1 MALEVA
7 ITKRM
12 PGFALDVHF
21 TAGRAPVAL
30 LGASGSGKTLT
41 LRAIAGLIRPE
52 TGRIALDG
60 RTLFDSGARINVPSR
75 ARRIG
80 LVFQNYAL
88 FSHLTVAQ
96 NIEYGLHG
104 MARAERSQRMREQVQ
119 RMHLDGYADRYPHQL
134 SGGQQQRVAL
144 ARALAPDPDV
154 LLLDEPLAALDVH
167 LRSQVEKQ
175 LIETLADY
183 DGVTVLVSHNLEEAY
198 RVCRQLVV
206 LDAGR
211 CVAAGSTE
219 GIFRN
224 PPTLAVARVTGCK
237 NFSSARRVGAQEVEA
252 IDWNCTLRV
261 SQPIPDKLGHV
272 AIRAHHIAF
281 ERTGGDNTFPAWLV
295 STSETPFRMT
305 LYLRLHAA
313 PDGTTEP
320 HLQAEVFKEKWQ
332 VLQRCPQPFWLRLA
346 PDDLFL
352 LPD

>member
-1 MALEVA
+1 MTLEVTIA
-7 ITKRM
+7 KRV
-12 PGFALDVHF
+12 PGFALDLRF
-21 TAGRAPVAL
+21 SAGPAPVAL
-30 LGASGSGKTLT
+30 LGASGSGKTMA
-41 LRAIAGLIRPE
+41 LRMIAGLVRPDA
-52 TGRIALDG
+52 GRIVLG
-60 RTLFDSGARINVPSR
+60 ERILFDSAARVNVPSR

-80 LVFQNYAL
+80 LVFQSYAL

-96 NIEYGLHG
+96 NIGYGLH
-104 MARAERSQRMREQVQ
+104 RLPLRERSRRVREQIQ
-119 RMHLDGYADRYPHQL
+119 RMHLDDYADRYPHQL

-154 LLLDEPLAALDVH
+154 LLLDEPLSALDIH

-175 LIETLADY
+175 LIETLAGY
-183 DGVTVLVSHNLEEAY
+183 RGITIFVSHNLEEAY

-211 CVAAGSTE
+211 CVADGRTE
-219 GIFRN
+219 EIFRH

-237 NFSSARRVGAQEVEA
+237 NFSRARKVNSRQVEA
-252 IDWNCTLRV
+252 LDWNCTLSV
-261 SQPIPDKLGHV
+261 AQPIPEKLGYV

-281 ERTGGDNTFPAWLV
+281 ERGQGENTFPAWLV

-305 LYLRLHAA
+305 VYLRLHAR
-313 PDGTTEP
+313 PDGGSEY

-332 VLQRCPQPFWLRLA
+332 ALAGCPQPFWLRLA

-352 LPD
+352 LPE